1 MFREDKNFL
10 AQLNRDEQL
19 TGAEEIALERMKKGS
34 EPRLKEEN
42 FSDIYP
48 TSEIRKDVDL
58 TKRLEKGHVLHT
70 EKGEILEE
78 VLRQEIY
85 HACWFGENCETVQTT
100 KFDDL
105 TNHTDFVIELDTD
118 DRIKLAV
125 DTTVT
130 NDMEVIEKKVIR
142 IKNELDKKTG
152 TTIKYFQSNLTW
164 EDNPEK
170 GEIEDIPSIIIA
182 FDYDNLK
189 KMCEIIAGPGGKEK
203 LGKTSLQIYILEDV
217 TSQLEIQKEYLEK
230 NVKGGSNTNIYKNI
244 KRVKEYLEKILE
256 GKKEST
262 GIESQGS
269 LKNESIS
276 EREKITLLA
285 A

>member
-1 MFREDKNFL
+1 MFRENFL
-10 AQLNRDEQL
+10 TQLDRNEQL
-19 TGAEEIALERMKKGS
+19 TEAEEQVYEKMRKVR
-34 EPRLKEEN
+34 EPKPKEDDFE
-42 FSDIYP
+42 DTYP
-48 TSEIRKDVDL
+48 KAEIRKDLELVREIE
-58 TKRLEKGHVLHT
+58 KRQVLHT

-78 VLRQEIY
+78 TLRQQIY
-85 HACWFGENCETVQTT
+85 HSCWFGDNCETVQTT

-105 TNHTDFVIELDTD
+105 TNHTDFVIEWDTD

-130 NDMEVIEKKVIR
+130 NDIEVIEKKVIK
-142 IKNELDKKTG
+142 IKNELDRKAG

-170 GEIEDIPSIIIA
+170 GEARDIPSVIIA

-189 KMCEIIAGPGGKEK
+189 KICEIIASSGGKEK
-203 LGKTSLQIYILEDV
+203 LGKTFLQIYILEDIIN
-217 TSQLEIQKEYLEK
+217 QLKIQEEYLEK
-230 NVKGGSNTNIYKNI
+230 NIAGGSNSNIYRNI
-244 KRVKEYLEKILE
+244 GKVRKYLEKILE
-256 GKKEST
+256 SKKESPE
-262 GIESQGS
+262 IEKKGTVR
-269 LKNESIS
+269 NESIS